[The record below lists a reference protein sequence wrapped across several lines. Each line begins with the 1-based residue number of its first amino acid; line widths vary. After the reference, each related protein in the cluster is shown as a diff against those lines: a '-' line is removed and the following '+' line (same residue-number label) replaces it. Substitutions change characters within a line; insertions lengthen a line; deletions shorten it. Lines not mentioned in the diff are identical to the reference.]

1 MQTALGIDI
10 GGTRCRAALVAAD
23 GSILGRADAPTPD
36 SGAPH
41 RLGKVVARLADEASE
56 DGDQRPTTDAV
67 GLALPG
73 IWDRNTGV
81 MQRAVNLP
89 AMDGVNLRE
98 LFEAESALSRPVR
111 LETDVI
117 AAGWAVHRRIA
128 PRPARFVYLSLG
140 TGVGGCVILDGEIL
154 RHTRGG
160 AGHFGHL
167 IVDTASDASLCRC
180 GARGCLE
187 AIVGGGLAGNWHRAD
202 PSGGTGP
209 PGGPAVRAL
218 SIALLQLAHLYA
230 PECVVLGGGV
240 IEHNPELIEQMR
252 AAFSEIASSLV
263 PEAMRIDAASLSTD
277 QAGAVG
283 AALLA
288 MG

>member
-1 MQTALGIDI
+1 MKTALGIDI
-10 GGTRCRAALVAAD
+10 GGTRCRAARVAAD
-23 GSILGRADAPTPD
+23 GSILSRADAPTPE
-36 SGAPH
+36 SGAPEQ
-41 RLGKVVARLADEASE
+41 LAKVVARLVEQTSGEGAEC
-56 DGDQRPTTDAV
+56 PTTDVV
-67 GLALPG
+67 GIALPG
-73 IWDRNTGV
+73 IWDRDTGV
-81 MQRAVNLP
+81 MHRAVNLP

-98 LFEAESALSRPVR
+98 LFEAESALGRPVR

-117 AAGWAVHRRIA
+117 AAGWAVHRSLA

-154 RHTRGG
+154 RHTRRG

-167 IVDTASDASLCRC
+167 IVDTSPGASLCRC

-187 AIVGGGLAGNWHRAD
+187 AIVGGGLSGSWHRAD
-202 PSGGTGP
+202 SSGETGP
-209 PGGPAVRAL
+209 QGGRAVRAL

-230 PECVVLGGGV
+230 PELVVLGGGV
-240 IEHNPELIEQMR
+240 IEHNPELIEQTR
-252 AAFSEIASSLV
+252 TAFSEIASSLV

-277 QAGAVG
+277 RAGTVG

-288 MG
+288 LA